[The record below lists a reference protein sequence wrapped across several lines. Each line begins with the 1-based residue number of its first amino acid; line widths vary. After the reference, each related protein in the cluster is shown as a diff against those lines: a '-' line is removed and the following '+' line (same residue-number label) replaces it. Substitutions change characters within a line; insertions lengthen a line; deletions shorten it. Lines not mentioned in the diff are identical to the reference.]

1 VFLIGVALA
10 GLVALVALV
19 AVPHSLDAP
28 AAAAFIPP
36 GVVALLVLY
45 ASAGWALRRRP
56 SPADAA
62 SATIGL
68 LAGVLWSCEIFA
80 GGPARLSPATERAVG
95 GTFALA
101 ATLVTLS
108 ASWLVAHRHPNAVPR
123 WRSGALAGLTSALVL
138 FVFSVSMTLLTLGTL
153 GMRSDYRHQFLTSGA
168 RTMDAFL
175 VQDILTGASA
185 HLVINLILGLA
196 GAGIATALAG
206 GGGMWLRR
214 GRPTPDRPATPP
226 S

>member
-1 VFLIGVALA
+1 VFLIGVGLA

-19 AVPHSLDAP
+19 AVPHSLDVP

-56 SPADAA
+56 SPVDAA

-80 GGPARLSPATERAVG
+80 GGPARLSHATERAVG

-138 FVFSVSMTLLTLGTL
+138 FVFSVSMTLLTLRTL

-196 GAGIATALAG
+196 GAGIAIALAG
-206 GGGMWLRR
+206 GGGVWLRR
-214 GRPTPDRPATPP
+214 GPPTRDRPATPP

>member
-36 GVVALLVLY
+36 GVAALLLLY
-45 ASAGWALRRRP
+45 AAAAWALRRRP
-56 SPADAA
+56 SPADRA
-62 SATIGL
+62 STTVGV

-80 GGPARLSPATERAVG
+80 GGPARLPHATERAVG

-101 ATLVTLS
+101 ATIVTLS
-108 ASWLVAHRHPNAVPR
+108 ASSLVARRHPNTLPR
-123 WRSGALAGLTSALVL
+123 WRSGALAGLSSALVL
-138 FVFSVSMTLLTLGTL
+138 FVFSVSMTVLTLGTL
-153 GMRSDYRHQFLTSGA
+153 AMRSDYRHQFLTSGA
-168 RTMDAFL
+168 RTMNAFL

-196 GAGIATALAG
+196 GAGIAIAG
-206 GGGMWLRR
+206 GRVSL
-214 GRPTPDRPATPP
+214 TPDRPSPGPPATPP